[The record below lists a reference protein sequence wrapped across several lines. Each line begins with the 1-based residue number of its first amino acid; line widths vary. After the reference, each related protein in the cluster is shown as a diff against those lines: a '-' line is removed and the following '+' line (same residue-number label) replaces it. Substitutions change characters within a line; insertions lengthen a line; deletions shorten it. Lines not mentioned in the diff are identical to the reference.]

1 MSPKPPEA
9 PPQPGARE
17 DAAPELDPFAAAEDG
32 EAPPPPEDD
41 ELSALAQALRLSQ
54 GFKLFLVR
62 HDGPEHRARLLE
74 ALQARLPGQTLVTV
88 HFAAPIDHLLFA
100 LRPHLLFALRPHLPS
115 PRPLALCLTGLEAS
129 IFDPQVGPTAPRT
142 SVFLANLNAAR
153 NSFPDEVGC
162 PLLIWL
168 TEYTLSLLARDAP
181 DFFSIRSGY
190 FRFYGPRDT
199 SAAYQGGIVRQE
211 DLRRRAQHAEA
222 QADRLMQAG
231 RSLPADF
238 WFRRARSAYQ
248 ALVDRVGEARID
260 RKEAQ
265 SLLSL
270 NRVDPADTL
279 LRQAEDRLRAHLQG
293 LSPDPVSPH
302 TPEQA
307 EAVAELARILFER
320 GKLHARAGDEAG
332 LVTLRDAAA
341 LAQAAGLP
349 ELAQSIEQSRVEL
362 LTQGALRGPSSIG
375 TSPLGVALLMG
386 AAAIA
391 SQFLTGSGPLMAK
404 TSPTRASVRRL
415 LSKVLPSSSDLD
427 AFALDHFP
435 SVHRRFSSGMGRLER
450 TNRLLEMTDPRQIV
464 AALRESY
471 PEQVRRYESLLE
483 SERDR
488 PR

>member
-62 HDGPEHRARLLE
+62 HDGPEHRARLLQ
-74 ALQARLPGQTLVTV
+74 ALQARLPGQALVTL
-88 HFAAPIDHLLFA
+88 HFAAPID
-100 LRPHLLFALRPHLPS
+100 HLLFALRPHLPS

-190 FRFYGPRDT
+190 FRFYGT
-199 SAAYQGGIVRQE
+199 SSERGALLGQVLRQQ
-211 DLRRRAQHAEA
+211 DLRSLAQLAEA
-222 QADRLMQAG
+222 ELDRAILRGEPEQAEYWSPHA
-231 RSLPADF
+231 
-238 WFRRARSAYQ
+238 RRIYQ
-248 ALVDRVGEARID
+248 ALVDGVGEARID
-260 RKEAQ
+260 RKQAQ
-265 SLLSL
+265 CLLSL

-302 TPEQA
+302 PPGPT

-320 GKLHARAGDEAG
+320 GKLHARAGETEGVLLLKRAISLAEDAG
-332 LVTLRDAAA
+332 QAELVREIM
-341 LAQAAGLP
+341 QAMLV
-349 ELAQSIEQSRVEL
+349 LM
-362 LTQGALRGPSSIG
+362 TQGSLRGPAARG
-375 TSPLGVALLMG
+375 TQIEP
-386 AAAIA
+386 AAPSTAIA
-391 SQFLTGSGPLMAK
+391 SEGR
-404 TSPTRASVRRL
+404 PTRRSLHELL
-415 LSKVLPSSSDLD
+415 LSVLRADSDLA
-427 AFALDHFP
+427 AFTLDYFP
-435 SVHRRFSSGMGRLER
+435 DVYRRFSSGMDRVRR
-450 TNRLLEMTDPRQIV
+450 TSLLLETTDPRQIV

-471 PEQVRRYESLLE
+471 PEQVRRYESLLKFE
-483 SERDR
+483 QDG